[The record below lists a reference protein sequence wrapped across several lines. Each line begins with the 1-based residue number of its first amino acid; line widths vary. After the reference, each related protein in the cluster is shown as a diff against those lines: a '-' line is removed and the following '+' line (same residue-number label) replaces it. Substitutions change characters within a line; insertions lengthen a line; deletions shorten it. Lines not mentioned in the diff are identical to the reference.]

1 MSEAFN
7 LLSFICSF
15 LVYFPNLFD
24 CYLNAIQ
31 NTALKLLLIS
41 MGKKQKDDAVRVLL
55 YLLSY

>member
-7 LLSFICSF
+7 LWSFICPFS
-15 LVYFPNLFD
+15 VYFPNLFD

-31 NTALKLLLIS
+31 CTALKLLLLF